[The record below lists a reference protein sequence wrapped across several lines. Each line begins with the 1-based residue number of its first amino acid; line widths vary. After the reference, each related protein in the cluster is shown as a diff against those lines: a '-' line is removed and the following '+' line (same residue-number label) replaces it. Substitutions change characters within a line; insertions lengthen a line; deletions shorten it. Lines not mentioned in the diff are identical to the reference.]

1 MAFLQQSM
9 VRQFIAGLLF
19 TLTLIT
25 LGSSI
30 LKSYQVRQESA
41 VALNEEVERVLQ
53 QLTGK
58 IDHMLYS
65 RTNQLDAVFTH
76 PNTTAAIKSIQ
87 DRGLKYEE
95 HEMLAPV
102 SDYFQSLIR
111 SDTSL
116 VSLFFTTTATW
127 EYFDHDSKNKDPDY
141 YINQRPFWQEF
152 LSQMNHYVNDPYL
165 DADGEILLTFRAPAY
180 DQQRNL
186 IGTVG
191 LDLDLEQVNREFAA
205 LQSVYPGLAV
215 FVVSDSGLLVNFPD
229 MVNQMMS
236 NGLSTLDMAAI
247 DENYKQHGAEG
258 FGTMW
263 QAYNARNDKEHIV
276 QWNNQQYR
284 VFLQP
289 YERALPEVHWN
300 VAVMLPE
307 SAIIAPVDDAVRDN
321 ILHSVIFSCVI
332 ALFMWLLIKW
342 QLKPLQQLQQAM
354 HSISQGDADLTRR
367 LNINRK
373 DELGKLSEAF
383 NDFVSKIQVMVNE
396 SSSLANKFYQNSRN
410 SLQSTAE
417 TNAIVGQQKAQ
428 LANVASASVEM
439 AQTSEHVAG
448 RAQDISAIASETK
461 QGVASGVANIETVND
476 RMGIL
481 ADQIQQATD
490 VVAALEQDTSKIG
503 EVVNV
508 IGAIAEQT
516 NLLAL
521 NAAIEAARA
530 GEQGRGFA
538 VVADEVR
545 NLASRT
551 QTSTTQIH
559 DIVAELQN
567 TAKDAVGVM
576 NQGLEETKSNKAA
589 TLAVIPEFETILTSM
604 EQLEQHMVDIS
615 STITQQSSTAIQ
627 MNQEIVEIDEMA
639 SGTVTQ
645 TQSLAVTIQE
655 TESQSSELINAM
667 ARFKS

>member
-1 MAFLQQSM
+1 MVFLQQSM
-9 VRQFIAGLLF
+9 ARQFIAGLLL

-25 LGSSI
+25 LGSLI

-41 VALNEEVERVLQ
+41 AVLSEEVDRVLQ

-65 RTNQLDAVFTH
+65 RNNQLDAVFTH
-76 PNTTAAIKSIQ
+76 PSTTAAIKSIQ
-87 DRGLKYEE
+87 ERGIDYED
-95 HEMLAPV
+95 HQALRPV
-102 SDYFQSLIR
+102 SKYFQSLIKL
-111 SDTSL
+111 DPSL

-141 YINQRPFWQEF
+141 YINKRPFWQEF

-165 DADGEILLTFRAPAY
+165 DADGEILLTFRAPAF
-180 DQQRNL
+180 DQQSNL

-191 LDLDLEQVNREFAA
+191 LDLDLEQVNQEFAA
-205 LQSVYPGLAV
+205 LQSVYPGLDV

-229 MVNQMMS
+229 MVNQMVT
-236 NGLSTLDMAAI
+236 NGLSTLDMAGI
-247 DENYKQHGAEG
+247 DQNYSQQGAQG
-258 FGTMW
+258 FGLMW
-263 QAYNARNDKEHIV
+263 QDYKNKNMTEHHV
-276 QWNNQQYR
+276 QWKNQQYR
-284 VFLQP
+284 VFIQA

-307 SAIIAPVDDAVRDN
+307 SAITAPIDTAIWDN
-321 ILHSVIFSCVI
+321 ILNSIVFSCVI

-342 QLKPLQQLQQAM
+342 QLKPFQQLQQAM

-367 LNINRK
+367 LNINRQ
-373 DELGKLSEAF
+373 DELGKLSDAF
-383 NDFVSKIQVMVNE
+383 NDFVSKIQLMVNE
-396 SSSLANKFYQNSRN
+396 SSSMANKFYQNSQE
-410 SLQSTAE
+410 SLQSTTE
-417 TNAIVGQQKAQ
+417 TNAIVGQQKTQ
-428 LANVASASVEM
+428 LASVASASVEM

-461 QGVASGVANIETVND
+461 QGVVSGVANIETVNE
-476 RMGIL
+476 RMGVL

-559 DIVAELQN
+559 DIVAKLQN
-567 TAKDAVGVM
+567 TAKDAVDVM
-576 NQGLEETKSNKAA
+576 NQGLEETKVNKAA

-627 MNQEIVEIDEMA
+627 MNQEIIEIDEMA